1 MQLSMDLID
10 LRSDTLTR
18 LQPKDLLNINYDYIS
33 DDCYDEDRYVKMLE
47 FKIADLFGKE
57 SALFMPSGTMSNQIG
72 LNVLS
77 NPGDELITEAGY
89 HVCFFESSQTS
100 ALSGLVINNVRS
112 KHGILTTED
121 VLNAIN
127 NKARWSDLYAT
138 PKIISIES
146 SINTYGGLVFPLD
159 EICHLKMLCNK
170 KNMHLFLD
178 GARVL
183 NACIAI
189 GISPDKYTE
198 HVDILN
204 ICLSKGIGAPFGSL
218 LVGRKTDI
226 DKAKKVMKWYGGALH
241 QSGLMAAIALNKLK
255 DYSARLENDNMNA
268 QYLGAICSQYCQLT
282 HPVETNI
289 VMIKSRNADN
299 LVKKLKTYGVL
310 ATAWTSNTVRF
321 VTSSNINKEMLTR
334 LKLIFEKIHKYKE
347 FI

>member
-1 MQLSMDLID
+1 MKLHMELID
-10 LRSDTLTR
+10 LRSDTLTK
-18 LQPKDLLNINYDYIS
+18 LQPEDLSNINYDYIG
-33 DDCYDEDRYVKMLE
+33 DDCYNEDRYVKMLE

-57 SALFMPSGTMSNQIG
+57 SALFMPSGTMSNQVG
-72 LNVLS
+72 LKVLA
-77 NPGDELITEAGY
+77 NPGEELITEVGY

-112 KHGILTTED
+112 KCGILTASD

-127 NKARWSDLYAT
+127 HKARWSHLYAS

-146 SINTYGGLVFPLD
+146 SISTYGGIVFPLD
-159 EICHLKMLCNK
+159 EIYQLKMLCNK

-183 NACIAI
+183 NACIST
-189 GISPDKYTE
+189 GISPEKYTE
-198 HVDILN
+198 HIDMLN

-218 LVGRKTDI
+218 LIGRKHDI
-226 DKAKKVMKWYGGALH
+226 DKAKKIRKWYGGALH

-255 DYSARLENDNMNA
+255 NYSDRLECDHLNA
-268 QYLGAICSQYCQLT
+268 KNLGLICTQYTKLAY
-282 HPVETNI
+282 PVETNI
-289 VMIKSRNADN
+289 VMIKSHNADN
-299 LVKKLKTYGVL
+299 LVNKLKKYGVL

-321 VTSSNINKEMLTR
+321 VTSSNITKEMITQ
-334 LKLIFEKIHKYKE
+334 LKPIFDKIHKQKE